1 MDWFWWT
8 RRLGRDHARTWGER
22 TDGTP
27 RRRVLLESSDGAE
40 AHAVWRLLSRHG
52 YDTMWCPGPSG
63 RHVGECSLV
72 RTGHCPLVDG
82 ADVIVNGLDQ
92 DDGNCAEV
100 ARQLERV
107 AGART
112 SPTPVVVVVP
122 TRRAAEFRASL
133 PHCEVVPGP
142 LRSKVLLHSVS
153 RANPQAAEEVT
164 VGRGSD
170 LLDALSSKGSCN

>member
-1 MDWFWWT
+1 MDWYWWA
-8 RRLGRDHARTWGER
+8 RRLGRDHALTWGER
-22 TDGTP
+22 AGATP
-27 RRRVLLESSDGAE
+27 RKRVLLESSDGAE

-63 RHVGECSLV
+63 RHVRECPLV

-82 ADVIVNGLDQ
+82 ADVIVNALDQ

-100 ARQLERV
+100 ARQLESV
-107 AGART
+107 AGARR
-112 SPTPVVVVVP
+112 SPTPVVVVAP
-122 TRRAAEFRASL
+122 RCRTAEFRESL

-153 RANPQAAEEVT
+153 QEGRQAVQEEA
-164 VGRGSD
+164 GS
-170 LLDALSSKGSCN
+170 APSAT